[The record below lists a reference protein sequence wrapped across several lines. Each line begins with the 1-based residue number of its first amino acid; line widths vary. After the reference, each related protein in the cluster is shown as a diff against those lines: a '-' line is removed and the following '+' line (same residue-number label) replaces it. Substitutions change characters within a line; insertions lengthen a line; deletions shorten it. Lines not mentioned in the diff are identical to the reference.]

1 MFRIAICDD
10 EKICREDLYKTLV
23 RYEQQHGEE
32 FEILSFESADRL
44 LVEYPRDLD
53 LLFLDI
59 AMDGVDGEH
68 RIDWS
73 KPGKAFIMGL
83 MVLGFVGIWMRLME
97 GFAGINYQVW
107 NLSTYLQFAPM
118 RIVRAI
124 PYMIIIFIVMFIG
137 NMTQRVLPSTG
148 NEKKDMRRA
157 VIINTCMT
165 ASALFVLL
173 LIQYGGSML
182 IGTGYA
188 PIPQIDIYG
197 TGTNKSCGSLD
208 FAFGYCYMMGGTTGV
223 VTYLYRK
230 YGNIWA
236 GVIPA
241 AMFAGMVT
249 LSGFTLVY

>member
-1 MFRIAICDD
+1 M
-10 EKICREDLYKTLV
+10 

-83 MVLGFVGIWMRLME
+83 MVLGFVGIWMRLLE

>member
-23 RYEQQHGEE
+23 CYEQQHGEE

-53 LLFLDI
+53 
-59 AMDGVDGEH
+59 
-68 RIDWS
+68 
-73 KPGKAFIMGL
+73 
-83 MVLGFVGIWMRLME
+83 
-97 GFAGINYQVW
+97 
-107 NLSTYLQFAPM
+107 LQFAPM